1 MSNSLRIAL
10 LVNPFTLHVKG
21 GDHAAHLGRE
31 FLGMGHSVRGFGGA
45 PGAIP
50 RSGADG
56 DEAAA
61 GEESGGLAGWEPDAI
76 VAYEALSPAAWLG
89 ARTARRLSIPLCL
102 VEIGSRADERWRGRF
117 FQRVGETLY
126 GRYVRH
132 TASTLIAVD
141 PLARDRAL
149 RRGFAAE
156 RVTML
161 PAGVDLSVY
170 RPGLASGLI
179 LRHHIRGRILL
190 YVGQISEQ
198 RGLGVLAEAFAKTVG
213 QRADWSLVLAG
224 DGPARPRLRAQIDRQ
239 GIGARVHWLPRPRE
253 EELPGLVSASTLVAV
268 PAVDDTVRGQMIPR
282 AMACGVPVLA
292 SDRPALR
299 HYLEHDAAGLLVAPG
314 DVEAWVEALRR
325 ASTSPEARRRWGTR
339 ARELALERLSW
350 TRIARV
356 IEQQLVAAGAPAV
369 EAPGAG
375 GAGAAE
381 ATA

>member
-10 LVNPFTLHVKG
+10 LVNPFTLDVKG
-21 GDHAAHLGRE
+21 GDHAAHLARE
-31 FLGMGHSVRGFGGA
+31 FLGMGHTVRGFGSA

-50 RSGADG
+50 RSGADQ
-56 DEAAA
+56 EQAAA
-61 GEESGGLAGWEPDAI
+61 GEEGGGLLGWEPDAI

-89 ARTARRLSIPLCL
+89 ARTARKLSIPLCL

-126 GRYVRH
+126 GRYVRNS
-132 TASTLIAVD
+132 ASAVVAVD

-149 RRGFAAE
+149 RRGFAAS

-161 PAGVDLSVY
+161 PAGVDLAVY

-190 YVGQISEQ
+190 YVGQITEE
-198 RGLGVLAEAFAKTVG
+198 RGLGVLIEAFARTVG

-224 DGPARPRLRAQIDRQ
+224 DGPARPRLRAQIDRE
-239 GIGARVHWLPRPRE
+239 GIASRVHWLSRPRE

-268 PAVDDTVRGQMIPR
+268 PALDDSVRGQMIPR

-299 HYLEHDAAGLLVAPG
+299 HYLEQDDVAGLLGAPG
-314 DVEAWVEALRR
+314 DLGAWVEMLRR

-339 ARELALERLSW
+339 ARELAEERLSW
-350 TRIARV
+350 TRIARA
-356 IEQQLVAAGAPAV
+356 IEQQLGGAPAPAV
-369 EAPGAG
+369 EA
-375 GAGAAE
+375 AGAAE
-381 ATA
+381 APA